1 MPLDTAQSADFPSD
15 RELVLERIID
25 APREKLYK
33 CWTTPELMPKWF
45 CPKPWTVS
53 NVRMDVR
60 TGGDTYLEMNGP
72 NGEVVPQPGVYLEVI
87 PNEKIVF
94 TDAFTET
101 WKPSAK
107 PFMVGIITFED
118 MGDGRTRYRA
128 VVRHWTAEDK
138 AAHEQMGFH
147 EGWGIVADQLAA
159 LAATL

>member
-1 MPLDTAQSADFPSD
+1 MPSDAADFPSD

-25 APREKLYK
+25 APRDKLYT
-33 CWTTPELMPKWF
+33 CWTTPELLPLWF

-53 NVRMDVR
+53 NARMDVR

-107 PFMVGIITFED
+107 PFMVAIVTFED
-118 MGDGRTRYRA
+118 LPGGKTRYRA
-128 VVRHWTAEDK
+128 VVRHWSAEDK
-138 AAHEQMGFH
+138 TAHEQMGFH
-147 EGWGIVADQLAA
+147 EGWGIATDQLTA